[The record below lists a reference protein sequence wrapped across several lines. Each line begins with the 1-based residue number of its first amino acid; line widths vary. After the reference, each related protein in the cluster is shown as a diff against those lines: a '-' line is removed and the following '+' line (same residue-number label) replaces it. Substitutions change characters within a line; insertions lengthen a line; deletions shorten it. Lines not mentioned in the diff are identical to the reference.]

1 MWQVMDASS
10 WVGCVVLDRGVFVWC
25 LHQQVV
31 HVGVTWCGVHMR
43 QMAVSKVAFGAVV
56 QLQAL

>member
-1 MWQVMDASS
+1 MPLA
-10 WVGCVVLDRGVFVWC
+10 GLAVWC
-25 LHQQVV
+25 LTGVFLCGACSSRLSMQ
-31 HVGVTWCGVHMR
+31 VGVTWCGVHMR